1 MSVDACRKYL
11 TEAGFVDD
19 EVEQIIND
27 LPNAESITDF
37 VKDISSKSEAN
48 QKLTISREISKRR
61 SQQSLAALREGIEN
75 SDKPFKVL
83 WNFLVGKN

>member
-27 LPNAESITDF
+27 LPTAESLNDF
-37 VKDISSKSEAN
+37 VKEISSKSEVN
-48 QKLTISREISKRR
+48 QKLAISREISKRR

-75 SDKPFKVL
+75 SDNPFKVL
-83 WNFLVGKN
+83 WNFLVG

>member
-27 LPNAESITDF
+27 LPTAESLTDF
-37 VKDISSKSEAN
+37 VKEISSKYEAN
-48 QKLTISREISKRR
+48 QKLAISREISK
-61 SQQSLAALREGIEN
+61 
-75 SDKPFKVL
+75 
-83 WNFLVGKN
+83 

>member
-37 VKDISSKSEAN
+37 VKDISSKSELL
-48 QKLTISREISKRR
+48 KSGSIFLSSIIGTVLISP
-61 SQQSLAALREGIEN
+61 Q
-75 SDKPFKVL
+75 
-83 WNFLVGKN
+83 

>member
-27 LPNAESITDF
+27 LPTAESLNDF
-37 VKDISSKSEAN
+37 VKEIYFYPSLRFDGSVDRKDAVAISYLKKY
-48 QKLTISREISKRR
+48 QLQTF
-61 SQQSLAALREGIEN
+61 EN
-75 SDKPFKVL
+75 SDTYVKFKVL
-83 WNFLVGKN
+83 NSTGF